1 MKDEDLIKAY
11 KHLKKDV
18 LMKEVLKATPSL
30 SFSHNKNLYQAL
42 NRAIVSQQLSVKA
55 AETIYQRFLNLF
67 PDKYPAAEIV
77 LRLDD
82 EQLRNCG
89 LSYQKAGYLKNIAQ
103 FSITNGLDYRKLYR
117 KSDQELIAHLT
128 QIKGVGKWTVEM
140 ILMFS
145 LNRPDVF
152 PVDDLGIQQAMKKLY
167 QLEGKGKE
175 LHQQMLS
182 IAVQWQPYRTIAAR
196 HLWRWK
202 DNHSAKS

>member
-1 MKDEDLIKAY
+1 MKDEELVKAY

-18 LMKEVLKATPSL
+18 LMKEVLKATPAL
-30 SFSHNKNLYQAL
+30 TFSPNKNLYQSL
-42 NRAIVSQQLSVKA
+42 IRAIVSQQLSVKA
-55 AETIYQRFLNLF
+55 AATIYERFLNLF
-67 PDKYPAAEIV
+67 PGKDPAAEIV

-117 KSDQELIAHLT
+117 KTDEELITHLT

-152 PVDDLGIQQAMKKLY
+152 PVDDLGIQNAMKKLY
-167 QLEGKGKE
+167 QLDSKGKE
-175 LHQQMLS
+175 LHQQMHE
-182 IAVQWQPYRTIAAR
+182 IAKQWQPYRTIACR

-202 DNHSAKS
+202 DNNNA

>member
-1 MKDEDLIKAY
+1 MKDEELVKAY
-11 KHLKKDV
+11 KHLKKDA
-18 LMKEVLKATPSL
+18 LMKEVLKATPAL
-30 SFSHNKNLYQAL
+30 TFSPNKNLYQSL
-42 NRAIVSQQLSVKA
+42 IRAIVSQQLSVKA
-55 AETIYQRFLNLF
+55 AATIYERFLNLF
-67 PDKYPAAEIV
+67 PGKDPAAEIV

-117 KSDQELIAHLT
+117 KSDEELITHLT

-152 PVDDLGIQQAMKKLY
+152 PVDDLGIQNAMKKLY
-167 QLEGKGKE
+167 QLNGKGKE
-175 LHQQMLS
+175 LHQQMHE
-182 IAVQWQPYRTIAAR
+182 IAKQWQPYRTIACR

-202 DNHSAKS
+202 DSNKD

>member
-1 MKDEDLIKAY
+1 MKDEELIKAY
-11 KHLKKDV
+11 KHLKKDA
-18 LMKEVLKATPSL
+18 LMKEVLKSTPAL
-30 SFSHNKNLYQAL
+30 TFSPNKNLYQSL
-42 NRAIVSQQLSVKA
+42 IRAIVGQQLSVKA
-55 AETIYQRFLNLF
+55 AATIYQRFLNLF
-67 PDKYPAAEIV
+67 PGNDPAAEIV

-117 KSDQELIAHLT
+117 KSDEDLIAHLT

-140 ILMFS
+140 ILMFP

-152 PVDDLGIQQAMKKLY
+152 PVDDLGIQNAMKKLY
-167 QLEGKGKE
+167 NLDGKGKV
-175 LHQQMLS
+175 LHQQMTD
-182 IAVQWQPYRTIAAR
+182 IAKQWQPYRTIACR

-202 DNHSAKS
+202 DINQA

>member
-11 KHLKKDV
+11 KHLKKDA
-18 LMKEVLKATPSL
+18 LMKEVLKATPAL
-30 SFSHNKNLYQAL
+30 TFSPNKNLYQSL
-42 NRAIVSQQLSVKA
+42 IRAIVSQQLSVKA
-55 AETIYQRFLNLF
+55 AATIHQRFLNLF
-67 PDKYPAAEIV
+67 PGNDPAAEIV

-117 KSDQELIAHLT
+117 KSDEDLIAHLT

-152 PVDDLGIQQAMKKLY
+152 PVDDLGIQNAMKKLY
-167 QLEGKGKE
+167 NLDGKGKK
-175 LHQQMLS
+175 LHQQMTD
-182 IAVQWQPYRTIAAR
+182 IAKEWQPYRTIACR

-202 DNHSAKS
+202 DNNQA

>member
-1 MKDEDLIKAY
+1 MKDEELIKAY
-11 KHLKKDV
+11 KHLKKDA
-18 LMKEVLKATPSL
+18 LMKEVLKATPAL
-30 SFSHNKNLYQAL
+30 TFSPNKNLYQCL
-42 NRAIVSQQLSVKA
+42 IRAIVSQQLSVKA
-55 AETIYQRFLNLF
+55 AATIYQRFLNLF
-67 PDKYPAAEIV
+67 PGNDPAAEIV

-117 KSDQELIAHLT
+117 KSDEDLIAHLT

-152 PVDDLGIQQAMKKLY
+152 PVDDLGIQNAMKKLY
-167 QLEGKGKE
+167 NLDGKGKE
-175 LHQQMLS
+175 LHQQMTD
-182 IAVQWQPYRTIAAR
+182 IANQWQPYRTIACR

-202 DNHSAKS
+202 DNNQA

>member
-1 MKDEDLIKAY
+1 MKDEELVKAY
-11 KHLKKDV
+11 KHLKKDA
-18 LMKEVLKATPSL
+18 LMKEVLKSTPAL
-30 SFSHNKNLYQAL
+30 TFSPNKNLYQSL
-42 NRAIVSQQLSVKA
+42 IRAIVSQQLSVKA
-55 AETIYQRFLNLF
+55 AATIYERFLNLF
-67 PDKYPAAEIV
+67 PGKDPAAEIV

-117 KSDQELIAHLT
+117 KSDEELIAHLT

-167 QLEGKGKE
+167 QLDGKRKE
-175 LHQQMLS
+175 LHQQMTDV
-182 IAVQWQPYRTIAAR
+182 AKAWQPYRTIACR

-202 DNHSAKS
+202 DNNKD

>member
-1 MKDEDLIKAY
+1 MKDEELVKAY
-11 KHLKKDV
+11 KHLKKDA
-18 LMKEVLKATPSL
+18 LMKEVLKATPAL
-30 SFSHNKNLYQAL
+30 TFSPNKNLYQSL
-42 NRAIVSQQLSVKA
+42 IRAIVSQQLSVKA
-55 AETIYQRFLNLF
+55 AATIYERFLNLF
-67 PDKYPAAEIV
+67 PGKDPAAEIV

-117 KSDQELIAHLT
+117 KTDEELITHLT

-152 PVDDLGIQQAMKKLY
+152 PVDDLGIQNAMKKLY
-167 QLEGKGKE
+167 QLDSKGKE
-175 LHQQMLS
+175 LHQQMHE
-182 IAVQWQPYRTIAAR
+182 IAKQWQPYRTIACR

-202 DNHSAKS
+202 DNNNA

>member
-11 KHLKKDV
+11 KHLKKDA
-18 LMKEVLKATPSL
+18 LMKEVLKATPAL
-30 SFSHNKNLYQAL
+30 TFSPNKNLYQSL
-42 NRAIVSQQLSVKA
+42 IRAIVSQQLSVKA
-55 AETIYQRFLNLF
+55 AATIYQRFLNLF
-67 PDKYPAAEIV
+67 PGNDPAAEIV

-103 FSITNGLDYRKLYR
+103 FSITNVLDYRKLYR
-117 KSDQELIAHLT
+117 KSDEDLIAHLT

-152 PVDDLGIQQAMKKLY
+152 PVDDLGIQNAMKKLY
-167 QLEGKGKE
+167 NLDGKGKK
-175 LHQQMLS
+175 LHQQMTD
-182 IAVQWQPYRTIAAR
+182 IAKEWQPYRTIACR

-202 DNHSAKS
+202 DNNQA

>member
-1 MKDEDLIKAY
+1 MKDEELVKAY
-11 KHLKKDV
+11 KHLKKDA
-18 LMKEVLKATPSL
+18 LMKEVLKATPVL
-30 SFSHNKNLYQAL
+30 TFSPNKNLYQSL
-42 NRAIVSQQLSVKA
+42 IRAIVSQQLSVKA
-55 AETIYQRFLNLF
+55 AATIYERFLNLF
-67 PDKYPAAEIV
+67 PGKDPAAEIV

-117 KSDQELIAHLT
+117 KTDEELITHLT

-152 PVDDLGIQQAMKKLY
+152 PVDDLGIQNAMKKLY
-167 QLEGKGKE
+167 QLDGKGKE
-175 LHQQMLS
+175 LHQQMHE
-182 IAVQWQPYRTIAAR
+182 IAKQWQPYRTIACR

-202 DNHSAKS
+202 DSNNA

>member
-1 MKDEDLIKAY
+1 MKDEELIKAY
-11 KHLKKDV
+11 KHLKKDA
-18 LMKEVLKATPSL
+18 LMKEVLKATPAL
-30 SFSHNKNLYQAL
+30 TFSPNKNLYQSL
-42 NRAIVSQQLSVKA
+42 IRAIVSQQLSVKA
-55 AETIYQRFLNLF
+55 AATIYQRFLNLF
-67 PDKYPAAEIV
+67 PGNDPAAEIV

-103 FSITNGLDYRKLYR
+103 FSLTNGLDYRKLYR
-117 KSDQELIAHLT
+117 KSDEDLIAHLT

-152 PVDDLGIQQAMKKLY
+152 PIDDLGIQQAMKKLY
-167 QLEGKGKE
+167 QLDGKGKE
-175 LHQQMLS
+175 LHQQMLD
-182 IAVQWQPYRTIAAR
+182 IAKQWQPYRTIACR

-202 DNHSAKS
+202 DSNQA

>member
-1 MKDEDLIKAY
+1 MKDEELVKAY
-11 KHLKKDV
+11 KHLKKDA
-18 LMKEVLKATPSL
+18 LMKEVLKATPAL
-30 SFSHNKNLYQAL
+30 TFSPNKNLYQSL
-42 NRAIVSQQLSVKA
+42 IRAIVSQQLSVKA
-55 AETIYQRFLNLF
+55 AATIYQRFLNLF
-67 PDKYPAAEIV
+67 PGNDPAAEIV

-117 KSDQELIAHLT
+117 KSDEDLIAHLT

-152 PVDDLGIQQAMKKLY
+152 PVDDLGIQNAMKKLY
-167 QLEGKGKE
+167 NLDGKGKK
-175 LHQQMLS
+175 LHQQMTD
-182 IAVQWQPYRTIAAR
+182 IAKHWQPYRTIACR

-202 DNHSAKS
+202 DNNQA